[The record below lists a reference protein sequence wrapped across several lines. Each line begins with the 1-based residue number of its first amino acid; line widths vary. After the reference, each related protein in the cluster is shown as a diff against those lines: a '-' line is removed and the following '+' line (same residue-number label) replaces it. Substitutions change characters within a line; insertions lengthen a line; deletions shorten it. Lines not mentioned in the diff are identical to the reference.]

1 MFVILPLARSG
12 VRAFTT
18 GLISLRH
25 SYWPS
30 WVVNLKVVPVYAK
43 VFEQILDSS
52 LAEDFQVRH
61 VFEDLL
67 KLADREGDVDRT
79 HESIARRI
87 NCPLEMVRRAIAE
100 LEKPDPTSRTK
111 DHAGR
116 RIIRLDQHRDWGWKI
131 VNHAYYRQ
139 LQTED
144 DKREQA
150 KLRMRKY
157 REDNALFEKS
167 EQNVTKAK
175 KAYTT
180 ASASVSVS
188 VSPEGGLGGGKV
200 SGAIEVKPPW
210 TQAEFAAAA
219 KNLSVP
225 DKERDACWAYY
236 DSQGWRKSNG
246 LAISG
251 DPRSLLTGWHNN
263 PQRLPTQK
271 AKHHVI

>member
-12 VRAFTT
+12 VRAITT

-30 WVVNLKVVPVYAK
+30 WVAKSGVIPIYAK

-67 KLADREGDVDRT
+67 KLADREGIVDRT

-87 NCPLEMVRRAIAE
+87 NCPVKMVRRAIAE
-100 LEKPDPTSRTK
+100 LEKPDPLSRTK
-111 DHAGR
+111 DHAGK
-116 RIIRLDQHRDWGWKI
+116 RIIRLDPHRDWGWKI

-144 DKREQA
+144 DKREKA
-150 KLRMRKY
+150 KIRMRNY
-157 REDNALFEKS
+157 REENALFEKS
-167 EQNVTKAK
+167 EQNATRANKT
-175 KAYTT
+175 YTT
-180 ASASVSVS
+180 ASVSASVSAS
-188 VSPEGGLGGGKV
+188 VPEGSAEGGRPE
-200 SGAIEVKPPW
+200 AKPPW
-210 TQAEFAAAA
+210 TSTEFAAAA
-219 KNLSVP
+219 KNLSIP
-225 DKERDACWAYY
+225 DKERDNCWSHY
-236 DSQGWRKSNG
+236 DSQGWRKANG
-246 LAISG
+246 LVISG

-263 PQRLPTQK
+263 PQRQPTQK